1 MYSVLQ
7 FIMSCMYTC
16 CKSSFISVWIHFQIH
31 CVLMNCII
39 WVLNFI
45 YCVLRTKQ
53 FIIFNFLKYYV
64 LFVLYTILYI
74 VNCVLYTCI
83 EGHFYNVNSKHCN
96 LALLSA
102 WFIYTDS
109 QGREQVVGQIL
120 RQIDTCRIYTQTDR
134 YMQDIYLDRQIH
146 VGYILRQIEH
156 VGKILIQIDTRRIDT
171 RQIQI
176 DTSRIS

>member
-7 FIMSCMYTC
+7 FIMSCMCTC
-16 CKSSFISVWIHFQIH
+16 CKSRFISVWIHFQIH

-83 EGHFYNVNSKHCN
+83 EEHFYNVNSKHCN

-102 WFIYTDS
+102 WFIYILLTVKAES
-109 QGREQVVGQIL
+109 RQLGRYLDRQIHVGYIL

-134 YMQDIYLDRQIH
+134 TCRKDTYTDRYTQD
-146 VGYILRQIEH
+146 
-156 VGKILIQIDTRRIDT
+156 
-171 RQIQI
+171 
-176 DTSRIS
+176 